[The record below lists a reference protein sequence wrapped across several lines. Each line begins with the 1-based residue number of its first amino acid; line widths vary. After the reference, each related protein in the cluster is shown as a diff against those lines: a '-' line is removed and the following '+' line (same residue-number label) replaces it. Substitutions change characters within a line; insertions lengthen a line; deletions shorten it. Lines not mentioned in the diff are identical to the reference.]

1 MRWLVSTSLQ
11 LRVIVVALMLV
22 LLYAGYNRL
31 SNTPMDVFPEFA
43 PPYVEVQTEA
53 PGLST
58 PEVEALVTIPLENAL
73 NGTPQMQKLRSK
85 SVLGLSSVVLYFE
98 KGIDVMEARQH
109 VQERLSRAAVTLP
122 AVARPPV
129 MLSPL
134 SSTSRILKVGV
145 SSEKLSQMELTTL
158 IRWNVRP
165 RLMAIPG
172 VANVAIW
179 GQRDKQYQILIN
191 PERLRLHNMTMAEVQ
206 QAAAG
211 ALQLAGGGFM
221 DTPNQRLAIANTQSI
236 NEVSELARVPVSTKS
251 GNIIRLGDVADITIG
266 NQPPIGDAIIND
278 GPGLLL
284 IVEKQP
290 GANTL
295 EVTHNVEAALEA
307 MKPGLPDMELDST
320 IFRPASFIE
329 MSLAHLNTA
338 LLLGCLLVVL
348 VLAFFLY
355 DWRTA
360 LISVTALPCSLVGA
374 ALVLHYT
381 GKTLDTMV
389 LAGLIIALGEVV
401 DDAIIDV
408 ENIAR
413 RLRLNRLSAVPE
425 PAFKVV
431 LDASME
437 VRSAVIYGS
446 MIVAL
451 VLLPVFM
458 LPGLSGAFF
467 QPLALSYIVAILV
480 SLLIALTLTPAL
492 SLLLLPN
499 APLREKEPP
508 AARWLKTKY
517 RSFLP
522 SMLAHPKRIIATLAI
537 TLSASAMV
545 VPFLGEEFLPHFKE
559 YDFLM
564 HWVEKPGTSLEAMKR
579 ITVKVS
585 KDLRGIEGVRNF
597 GAHIGR
603 AEVADEVVGPNFT
616 ELWISVDPN
625 VPDYDATVAEIQHTI
640 DGYPGLFRDVLTYL
654 RERIKEV
661 LTGTSAS
668 IVVRLYGPDLD
679 RLFAK
684 ATEIGNEVKGID
696 GVVDLKVQQQ
706 TRVPQ
711 IQVRFKPAAALQ
723 FGVSPGDVTRAVSTL
738 MRGTK
743 VGEVYQEQKVFDVVV
758 WGEVAIRN
766 DINAFRNLLVDVPN
780 GAKVPL
786 RDLADIQI
794 VPAPNE
800 ITREN
805 SSRKIDVTCNVKGR
819 DLGSVARDIETK
831 IATMDFEQGY
841 HPELLGEYAEQRE
854 SSNTLLSISLNSM
867 IGIFLV
873 LYADYKSFR
882 LAGLVMGSLLF
893 ALTGCVISVLLS
905 GAVLSLGSIVGFVT
919 VLGIA
924 ARNTIM
930 LISHYRHLELK
941 ENIPFGQELIL
952 QGAQERIMPI
962 IMTALTSVLAL
973 LPIIV
978 TGNRSGQE
986 IEFPMAVVIVG
997 GILTSAILNLLFM
1010 PALYFHWGRKK
1021 EAEV

>member
-11 LRVIVVALMLV
+11 LRVIVVSLMFV
-22 LLYAGYNRL
+22 LLYVGYNRL

-98 KGIDVMEARQH
+98 KGVDVMEARQH
-109 VQERLSRAAVTLP
+109 VQERLSRVAVTLP

-145 SSEKLSQMELTTL
+145 SSEKLSQMEMTTL

-191 PERLRLHNMTMAEVQ
+191 PERLRLHNITMAEVQ
-206 QAAAG
+206 QAASG

-236 NEVSELARVPVSTKS
+236 NEVSELARVPVSTKG

-295 EVTHNVEAALEA
+295 EVTHSVEAALEA

-329 MSLAHLNTA
+329 MSLAHLNAA

-413 RLRLNRLSAVPE
+413 RLRLNRMSAAPE
-425 PAFKVV
+425 SAFKVV
-431 LDASME
+431 LDASLE

-458 LPGLSGAFF
+458 LPGLAGSFF

-508 AARWLKTKY
+508 AAKWLKTKY
-517 RSFLP
+517 RNFLP
-522 SMLAHPKRIIATLAI
+522 AVLAHPKRIVATLAI
-537 TLSASAMV
+537 TLGASAMV

-585 KDLRGIEGVRNF
+585 KDLRAIEGVRNF

-679 RLFAK
+679 KLYAK
-684 ATEIGNEVKGID
+684 ATEIGNEVQGID

-706 TRVPQ
+706 TLVPQ

-723 FGVSPGDVTRAVSTL
+723 FGMSPGDVTRAVSTL

-758 WGEVAIRN
+758 WGEAAIRN

-780 GAKVPL
+780 GAKLPL

-819 DLGSVARDIETK
+819 DLGSVARDIEAK

-854 SSNTLLSISLNSM
+854 SSNTILSISLISL
-867 IGIFLV
+867 IGVFLV
-873 LYADYKSFR
+873 LYADFKSFR

-941 ENIPFGQELIL
+941 EDMPFGEELIL

-973 LPIIV
+973 MPIIL

-1010 PALYFHWGRKK
+1010 PALYFHWGRK
-1021 EAEV
+1021 

>member
-1 MRWLVSTSLQ
+1 MMRWLVSSSLQ
-11 LRVIVVALMLV
+11 LRVIVVALMFV
-22 LLYAGYNRL
+22 LLYVGFDRL

-58 PEVEALVTIPLENAL
+58 PEVEALITIPLENAL

-109 VQERLSRAAVTLP
+109 VQERLSRVAGTLP
-122 AVARPPV
+122 SVARPPV

-145 SSEKLSQMELTTL
+145 SSDSLSQMDMTTI

-179 GQRDKQYQILIN
+179 GQRDKQYQILIR
-191 PERLRLHNMTMAEVQ
+191 PERLRLHNITMAEVQ
-206 QAAAG
+206 QAASG

-221 DTPNQRLAIANTQSI
+221 DTPNQRLAIASTQGI
-236 NEVSELARVPVSTKS
+236 GGVSALAQVPVSTRN
-251 GNIIRLGDVADITIG
+251 GNIIRLGDVANITIG
-266 NQPPIGDAIIND
+266 TPPPIGDAVIND

-295 EVTHNVEAALEA
+295 EVTHNVEAALA
-307 MKPGLPDMELDST
+307 ALKPGLPGMELDST

-329 MSLAHLNTA
+329 MSLEHLNTA

-413 RLRLNRLSAVPE
+413 RLRLNRMAETPE

-431 LDASME
+431 LEASME

-458 LPGLSGAFF
+458 LPGLAGSFF
-467 QPLALSYIVAILV
+467 QPLALSYITAILV

-492 SLLLLPN
+492 SLLLLPT

-508 AARWLKTKY
+508 AASWLKTRY
-517 RSFLP
+517 RRLLP
-522 SMLAHPKRIIATLAI
+522 ALLARPKRVVATLAV
-537 TLSASAMV
+537 TLAASALV

-579 ITVKVS
+579 VTVAVS
-585 KDLRGIEGVRNF
+585 KDLRGIKGVRNF

-616 ELWISVDPN
+616 ELWISVDPD
-625 VPDYDATVAEIQHTI
+625 VPDYDATVAEIQQTI

-679 RLFAK
+679 TLYAK
-684 ATEIGNEVKGID
+684 ATEMGARIQNVE
-696 GVVDLKVQQQ
+696 GVTDLKVQQQ
-706 TRVPQ
+706 TLVPQ
-711 IQVRFKPAAALQ
+711 IQVRFRPAAALQ

-758 WGEVAIRN
+758 WGEPAIRN

-786 RDLADIQI
+786 RDLADIRI

-819 DLGSVARDIETK
+819 DLGSVARDIE
-831 IATMDFEQGY
+831 ASVAAMDFEAGY
-841 HPELLGEYAEQRE
+841 HPELLGEYAEQRR
-854 SSNTLLSISLNSM
+854 SANTLLSISLISLV
-867 IGIFLV
+867 GVFLV
-873 LYADYKSFR
+873 LYADFKSFR

-893 ALTGCVISVLLS
+893 ALTGCVVATLLS
-905 GAVLSLGSIVGFVT
+905 GGVLSLGSIVGFVT

-930 LISHYRHLELK
+930 LISHYRFLEFN
-941 ENIPFGQELIL
+941 EQVPFGKALIM
-952 QGAQERIMPI
+952 QGAEERIMPI

-973 LPIIV
+973 LPIIL

-986 IEFPMAVVIVG
+986 IEYPMAVVIVG
-997 GILTSAILNLLFM
+997 GILTSTLLNLLFM
-1010 PALYFHWGRKK
+1010 PTLYYRWGGRTVKR
-1021 EAEV
+1021 